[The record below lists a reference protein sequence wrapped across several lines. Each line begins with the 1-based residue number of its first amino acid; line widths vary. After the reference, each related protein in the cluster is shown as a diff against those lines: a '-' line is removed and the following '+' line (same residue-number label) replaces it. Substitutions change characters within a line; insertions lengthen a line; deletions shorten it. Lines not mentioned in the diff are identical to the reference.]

1 MPTREYVDLDT
12 ARTAPGLRLVIPGG
26 VPSPWSVAAKAIL
39 DIKDIPAL
47 IVRKPRDNSVQE
59 WTGVSNVPVLIYDD
73 EPPRSGWAEILAF
86 IERNW
91 PEPPLVPRD
100 AEQRIRMFGLSHELL
115 GEGGLMWCARLML
128 VDLSIEN
135 EGKRGFPLGVAHY
148 LAKRYGHTPGC
159 SATAR
164 AEVVERLALFDRAL
178 QGKRYYLD
186 NKLTALDIYS
196 AAVLASLAILPEP
209 QCPMMPIAR
218 AAFGELSAQLAGAIP
233 ASLLEH
239 RAFMHGAHMP
249 LPLTL

>member
-1 MPTREYVDLDT
+1 MPTREYVDLET
-12 ARTAPGLRLVIPGG
+12 ARSASGLRLIVPGG

-39 DIKDIPAL
+39 EVKDLPAL
-47 IVRKPRDNSVQE
+47 IVRKPRDNSVHE
-59 WTGVSNVPVLIYDD
+59 WTGVSNVPVLVYDD
-73 EPPRSGWAEILAF
+73 EPARSGWAEILAF

-91 PEPPLVPRD
+91 PEMPLVPHD
-100 AEQRIRMFGLSHELL
+100 AELRARMFGMSHELL
-115 GEGGLMWCARLML
+115 GEGGLMWCARLL
-128 VDLSIEN
+128 LIDLSIEN

-164 AEVVERLALFDRAL
+164 ANIVERFELFERAL
-178 QGKRYYLD
+178 QGKRYYLED
-186 NKLTALDIYS
+186 RLTALDLYS
-196 AAVLASLAILPEP
+196 AAVLTSLAVLPEE

-218 AAFGELSAQLAGAIP
+218 AAFGELSAQLASAIP

-239 RAFMHGAHMP
+239 RAFVHREHMP